1 MYKWMIF
8 IISSGNLDES
18 ISESGSEDKSYRI
31 QNKLEKKTKML
42 NIILII
48 SQIII
53 KIAFITTVVGFSTA
67 IDKP

>member
-1 MYKWMIF
+1 MIF